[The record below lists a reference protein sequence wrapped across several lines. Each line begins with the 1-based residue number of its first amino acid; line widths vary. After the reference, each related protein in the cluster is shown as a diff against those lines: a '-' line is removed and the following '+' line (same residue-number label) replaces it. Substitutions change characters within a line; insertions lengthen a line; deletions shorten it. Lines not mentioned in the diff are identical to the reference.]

1 MKLINLFDYICKGF
15 DVRNCKKTFMAPIKL
30 LFIICFPI
38 FMAGMSYAKDDWRC
52 GVRLVFDSDGS
63 GSVANYVLGL
73 QVKNTT
79 GRDING
85 VSVIYKDSEKTVI
98 GNALLNCS
106 VSSVAV
112 KPGSYGECSR
122 VLQRVDGAYINSFG
136 VKKWTE
142 IVNDQ
147 LKTLNAVQYCQVLG
161 FSY

>member
-1 MKLINLFDYICKGF
+1 MRKLILFCF
-15 DVRNCKKTFMAPIKL
+15 FS
-30 LFIICFPI
+30 LFF
-38 FMAGMSYAKDDWRC
+38 SELSLAKEDWRC

-79 GRDING
+79 GRSING
-85 VSVIYKDSEKTVI
+85 VSVIYKDSAKNVI

-106 VSSVAV
+106 VEALEV

-136 VKKWTE
+136 VQKWTE
-142 IVNDQ
+142 IVNNQ
-147 LKTLNAVQYCQVLG
+147 LTTMNAVQYCEILG

>member
-1 MKLINLFDYICKGF
+1 MRKLILF
-15 DVRNCKKTFMAPIKL
+15 
-30 LFIICFPI
+30 CFFSI
-38 FMAGMSYAKDDWRC
+38 FFSELSLAKEDWRC

-73 QVKNTT
+73 QVKNIT
-79 GRDING
+79 GRSING
-85 VSVIYKDSEKTVI
+85 VSVIYKDSAKNII

-106 VSSVAV
+106 AEASGV

-136 VKKWTE
+136 VQKWTE
-142 IVNDQ
+142 IVNNQ
-147 LKTLNAVQYCQVLG
+147 LTTMNAVQYCEVLG

>member
-1 MKLINLFDYICKGF
+1 MRKLILF
-15 DVRNCKKTFMAPIKL
+15 
-30 LFIICFPI
+30 CFFSI
-38 FMAGMSYAKDDWRC
+38 FFSELSLAKEDWRC

-73 QVKNTT
+73 QVKNIT
-79 GRDING
+79 GRSING
-85 VSVIYKDSEKTVI
+85 VSVIYKDSAKNII

-106 VSSVAV
+106 AEDSGV

-136 VKKWTE
+136 VQKWTE
-142 IVNDQ
+142 IVNNQ
-147 LKTLNAVQYCQVLG
+147 LTTMNAVQYCEVLG

>member
-1 MKLINLFDYICKGF
+1 MRKLILFCF
-15 DVRNCKKTFMAPIKL
+15 FS
-30 LFIICFPI
+30 LFF
-38 FMAGMSYAKDDWRC
+38 SELSLAKEDWRC

-79 GRDING
+79 GRSING
-85 VSVIYKDSEKTVI
+85 VSVIYKDSAKNVI

-106 VSSVAV
+106 AKALDV
-112 KPGSYGECSR
+112 KPGSYGECSK

-136 VKKWTE
+136 VQKWTE
-142 IVNDQ
+142 IVNNQ
-147 LKTLNAVQYCQVLG
+147 LTTMNAVQYCEVLG

>member
-1 MKLINLFDYICKGF
+1 MRKLILF
-15 DVRNCKKTFMAPIKL
+15 
-30 LFIICFPI
+30 CFFSI
-38 FMAGMSYAKDDWRC
+38 FFSELSLAKEDWRC

-79 GRDING
+79 GRNING
-85 VSVIYKDSEKTVI
+85 VSVIYKDSAKNVI

-106 VSSVAV
+106 AEASGV

-136 VKKWTE
+136 VQKWTE
-142 IVNDQ
+142 IVNNQ
-147 LKTLNAVQYCQVLG
+147 LTTMNAVQYCEVLG

>member
-1 MKLINLFDYICKGF
+1 MRKLILFCF
-15 DVRNCKKTFMAPIKL
+15 FS
-30 LFIICFPI
+30 LFF
-38 FMAGMSYAKDDWRC
+38 SELSLAKEDWRC

-79 GRDING
+79 GRNING
-85 VSVIYKDSEKTVI
+85 VSVIYKDSAKNVI

-106 VSSVAV
+106 VEALDV

-136 VKKWTE
+136 VQKWTE
-142 IVNDQ
+142 IVNNQ
-147 LKTLNAVQYCQVLG
+147 LTTMNAVQYCEVLG

>member
-1 MKLINLFDYICKGF
+1 MRKLILFCF
-15 DVRNCKKTFMAPIKL
+15 FS
-30 LFIICFPI
+30 LFFSEL
-38 FMAGMSYAKDDWRC
+38 GLAKEDWRC

-79 GRDING
+79 GRSING
-85 VSVIYKDSEKTVI
+85 VSVIYKDSAKNVI

-106 VSSVAV
+106 VEALDV

-136 VKKWTE
+136 VQKWTE
-142 IVNDQ
+142 IVNNQ
-147 LKTLNAVQYCQVLG
+147 LTTMNAVQYCEVLG

>member
-1 MKLINLFDYICKGF
+1 MRKLILFCF
-15 DVRNCKKTFMAPIKL
+15 FS
-30 LFIICFPI
+30 LFF
-38 FMAGMSYAKDDWRC
+38 SELSLAKEDWRC

-79 GRDING
+79 GRNING
-85 VSVIYKDSEKTVI
+85 VSVIYKDSAKNVI

-106 VSSVAV
+106 VETLDV

-136 VKKWTE
+136 VQKWTE
-142 IVNDQ
+142 IVNNQ
-147 LKTLNAVQYCQVLG
+147 LTTMNDVQYCEVLG

>member
-1 MKLINLFDYICKGF
+1 MRKLILFCF
-15 DVRNCKKTFMAPIKL
+15 FS
-30 LFIICFPI
+30 LFF
-38 FMAGMSYAKDDWRC
+38 SELSLAKEDWRC

-79 GRDING
+79 GRSING
-85 VSVIYKDSEKTVI
+85 VSVIYKDIAKNVI

-106 VSSVAV
+106 VEALDV

-136 VKKWTE
+136 VQKWTE
-142 IVNDQ
+142 IVNNQ
-147 LKTLNAVQYCQVLG
+147 LTTMNAVQYCEVLG

>member
-1 MKLINLFDYICKGF
+1 MRKLILFCF
-15 DVRNCKKTFMAPIKL
+15 FS
-30 LFIICFPI
+30 LFF
-38 FMAGMSYAKDDWRC
+38 SELSLAKEDWRC

-79 GRDING
+79 GRSING
-85 VSVIYKDSEKTVI
+85 VSVIYKDIAKNVI

-106 VSSVAV
+106 VEALGV

-136 VKKWTE
+136 VQKWTE
-142 IVNDQ
+142 IVNNQ
-147 LKTLNAVQYCQVLG
+147 LTTMNAVQYCEVLG